1 MKLLKLTCLSLLAVA
16 LNSCSDD
23 DSSST
28 GGDNTNDPQYAMT
41 VTINGT
47 PYNMTAPL
55 GGNNASQGGF
65 SDYPDETH
73 IHLQGWPINLGIGAM
88 EISLYIDRNN
98 LQPGTYPVESES
110 NPDATFDA
118 DLIDNTND
126 EYESTVSGTI
136 TITEVDTNAKKIKG
150 TFQFK
155 TSDDPWVASPV
166 INYTLTEGTFNYD
179 YDQED

>member
-1 MKLLKLTCLSLLAVA
+1 MKFLKLTCLSLLACA

-28 GGDNTNDPQYAMT
+28 DNNNNDPQYAMT
-41 VTINGT
+41 VKINGT
-47 PYNMTAPL
+47 HYNMTAPL
-55 GGNNASQGGF
+55 GGNDASQGGF
-65 SDYPDETH
+65 AAYPDETH
-73 IHLQGWPINLGIGAM
+73 IHLEGWPINMGIGSM

-98 LQPGTYPVESES
+98 LQPGTYPVESPE

-126 EYESTVSGTI
+126 EYEGTVSGTI

-150 TFQFK
+150 TFAFK
-155 TSDDPWVASPV
+155 TSDDQWAASPV
-166 INYTLTEGTFNYD
+166 INYHLTEGTFNYD
-179 YDQED
+179 YDQEEE